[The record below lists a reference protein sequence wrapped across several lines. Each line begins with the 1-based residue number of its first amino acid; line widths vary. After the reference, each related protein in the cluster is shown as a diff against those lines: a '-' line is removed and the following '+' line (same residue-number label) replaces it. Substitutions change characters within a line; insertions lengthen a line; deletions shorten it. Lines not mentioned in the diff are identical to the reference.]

1 MSPRI
6 SSSFTRE
13 GVRDYERR
21 RYRGL
26 DQRLVHG
33 RETRLVRKLLAAIDA
48 ETGDRLKSGAPILD
62 LPSGYGRF
70 SSILAET
77 GGRVFNSDLSFEMV
91 RRAAETSGRPSVVS
105 DAQRGLPF
113 RDGAFTAIFSM
124 RLFHHLHDPAERR
137 AVLAEFARVSS
148 EWAIVSY
155 YRTNAL
161 HKAQRAL
168 RRLVK
173 KNPRKIRLINKDA
186 FRAEASAAG
195 WEVVR
200 DAPLFR
206 GLHAARL
213 TLLRKSPSLSRP
225 SWSRP

>member
-1 MSPRI
+1 MT
-6 SSSFTRE
+6 SSFTRD

-26 DQRLVHG
+26 DQRLVHA
-33 RETRLVRKLLAAIDA
+33 RETRLARKFLAAVEA
-48 ETGDRLKSGAPILD
+48 ETGGRLAAGGRVLD

-70 SSILAET
+70 SPLLAET
-77 GGRVFNSDLSFEMV
+77 AGRFFNADLSFEMV
-91 RRAAETSGRPSVVS
+91 RRAAETSGRPGVVA
-105 DAQRGLPF
+105 DAKRGLPF
-113 RDGAFTAIFSM
+113 RSGAFTAVFSM
-124 RLFHHLHDPAERR
+124 RFFHHLHDPADRR

-148 EWAIVSY
+148 GWAVVSY

-168 RRLVK
+168 RRAVR
-173 KNPRKIRLINKDA
+173 KNPRKIRLIEA
-186 FRAEASAAG
+186 GEFASAAAEAG

-206 GLHAARL
+206 GLHAARIA
-213 TLLRKSPSLSRP
+213 LLRKYPAR
-225 SWSRP
+225 